1 MGGLSERLRGE
12 TEALHRSAERSRFMG
27 ALLRGRMDRPA
38 YCALLLNLHAVYA
51 VLEPALM
58 RHAQHPLIAPVF
70 LPGLWRSAAL
80 AADLGALQGSSWAVA
95 GELQSACLRYVQRL
109 CEVDAAQPGLLL
121 AHAYVRYLGDLS
133 GGQMLRRI
141 VADSMKLPPGIGV
154 AFYDFGP
161 PAETLALAQAFRD
174 GLDAVVVD
182 PALADALVAE
192 AVLAFELHRSLFD
205 ELAVACSVS
214 D

>member
-109 CEVDAAQPGLLL
+109 CEVDATQHLATAQ
-121 AHAYVRYLGDLS
+121 
-133 GGQMLRRI
+133 
-141 VADSMKLPPGIGV
+141 
-154 AFYDFGP
+154 
-161 PAETLALAQAFRD
+161 
-174 GLDAVVVD
+174 
-182 PALADALVAE
+182 VAE